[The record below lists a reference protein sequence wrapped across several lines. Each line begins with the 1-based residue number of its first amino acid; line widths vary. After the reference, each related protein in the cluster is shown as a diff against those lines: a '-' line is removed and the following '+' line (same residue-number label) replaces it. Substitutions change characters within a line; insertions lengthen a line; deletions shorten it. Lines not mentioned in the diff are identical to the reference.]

1 MIELHLLKGKPFGI
15 KYLRI
20 DEEGQRLLLNLA
32 QHYDA
37 WIEASR
43 RLADGRLQ
51 WRSRSGKE
59 YLYRTAERLG
69 IETSLGPRN
78 EETERRYE
86 EYVAARTAA
95 EELERRLA
103 VDAALYRALRLPLLQ
118 GFAGDVLRE
127 LDLRLLLGTSFLV
140 IGTNALVAYAIEAVE
155 TFPPGLDTTD
165 DFDLTWVEPVLGA
178 GRPAPPNALFAALK
192 SIDATYTVNTERQF
206 QLRNAKGHEV
216 ELLLP
221 ASLAGQ
227 WGRDQKLR
235 PIPLPEQDWLLEG
248 RPVSHVVCDAS
259 GKPARVTAP
268 DPRWFALHKIWLSR
282 KPGRHRLKVGKDER
296 QGIAVLDLVQ
306 AHMPHLPIDD
316 AFRTALPTE
325 LLPSIEHWQQNS
337 KVPH

>member
-1 MIELHLLKGKPFGI
+1 LNIN
-15 KYLRI
+15 
-20 DEEGQRLLLNLA
+20 DEGQRLLLNLA

-37 WIEASR
+37 WMQASR
-43 RLADGRLQ
+43 RLAEGRLQ
-51 WRSRSGKE
+51 WRARSGKE

-69 IETSLGPRN
+69 IETSLGPRS
-78 EETERRYE
+78 EETERRYDD
-86 EYVAARTAA
+86 YVAARATY
-95 EELERRLA
+95 EETERRLA

-155 TFPPGLDTTD
+155 TLPPGLDTTD

-178 GRPAPPNALFAALK
+178 DRPAPPNALFAALK
-192 SIDATYTVNTERQF
+192 SIDATYTLNTERQF

-221 ASLAGQ
+221 ASLAAE
-227 WGRDQKLR
+227 WRRDQKIR

-248 RPVSHVVCDAS
+248 RQVSHVVCDAS
-259 GKPARVTAP
+259 GKPARVAAP
-268 DPRWFALHKIWLSR
+268 DPRFFGLHKLWLSQ
-282 KPGRHRLKVGKDER
+282 KPGRHRLKVAKDER

-306 AHMPHLPIDD
+306 GHMPHFPLDH
-316 AFRTALPTE
+316 AFEEALPSE
-325 LLPSIEHWQQNS
+325 LIPCFERWQQS
-337 KVPH
+337 PRRARRD